1 MSDSPRKPFFDTN
14 ILIYAVSQ
22 NDSRAEIA
30 EALLSR
36 GGIIS
41 VQVLNEF
48 AATASCKLDMSWGE
62 IADALGAFR
71 ALSKPVLPLTVEL
84 HEAALEL
91 AARYGYHIYDALIVA
106 AAIKGGCDALFSEDM
121 QDGQRIG
128 KLTIRNPFAR
138 HRRN

>member
-30 EALLSR
+30 EELLSR

-48 AATASCKLDMSWGE
+48 AATASRKLNMSWGK
-62 IADALGAFR
+62 IAEALGAFR
-71 ALSKPVLPLTVEL
+71 ALSKPVMPLTVEL
-84 HEAALEL
+84 HDTALEV

-106 AAIKGGCDALFSEDM
+106 AAIEAGCDVVFSEDM
-121 QDGQRIG
+121 QEGQRIG